1 VSKKPEHVFLID
13 GSGFIFRA
21 FFAQMRGD
29 PLRRS
34 DGTPTNA
41 VFIFTKMLTKLIDDT
56 GADYVA
62 VVFDKARKTFRNDIY
77 PDYKA
82 HRPDPPEDLI
92 PQFDLVR
99 DATRALN
106 VACVEMEG
114 FEADDLIATYA
125 REAADR
131 GMEVTIVSSD
141 KDLMQLVDKR
151 IALYDAMK
159 NREIGP
165 KEVAEKFGV
174 GPDKVID
181 VQALA
186 GDSSDNVPGV
196 KGIGEDSASQL
207 VAEYGGLDEL
217 IAKLEDT
224 EHLNKELSKKM
235 AAIEEA
241 INQEA
246 GREVKLGSARD
257 VAILIFKDLKL
268 IPAKF
273 ENEKEMKISTAELKS
288 LADQGHQVPTDILY
302 WRFLRKVGSSF
313 AKNILDNKKSAEIS
327 RKLVTLRDDVPV
339 PQAMESFRVKEPVP
353 EALFAFLEKNE
364 FNSLIKVW
372 ESHFGV
378 SAPERKPAGAE
389 PGAAGNDKAQGG
401 PQYELVQTTG
411 ALEKWIAEA
420 VRAGAVAVDTETTSL
435 DAMRAELVGVSLSVE
450 DGRACYIPLGHK
462 QPAAQGA
469 LDLGGDGNG
478 NGSGDA
484 PDQIPLKKAVT
495 LLRPMLEDPSVLKI
509 GQNIK
514 YDMKVLSRYG
524 VTVAPVDDTML
535 LSYVL
540 GGGLH
545 GHGMDDMAQ
554 RVLGHE
560 TIKYADVTGTGKAK
574 VTFDLVPLDKAL
586 DYAAEDADITGR
598 LYRALK
604 PRLVRDHMCSVYET
618 MERPLVPVLH
628 DMERLGIK
636 VDGKELK
643 RLSDDFARRLAEFEV
658 EIHGLAGREFNIGSP
673 KQLGEILFDEL
684 GLPGGKKGK
693 TGAYGTGVDV
703 LEALIDHGHDLPA
716 RVLDWRQLAKLK
728 STYSD
733 ALMEQINPETGRVHT
748 SYSQA
753 GVSTGR
759 LASSNPNLQNIPV
772 RTEEGR
778 KIRQAFIADAGMK
791 LLSADYSQIE
801 LRLLAHVADI
811 KALKDAFHDGQDIH
825 AMTASQVF
833 GVPIEGMDPMVRR
846 KAKAINFGIIYGISA
861 FGLARQ
867 LGIGNSEAGEYID
880 AYFEKYPG
888 IRDYM
893 EQAKE
898 HARKH
903 GFVTTLFGRK
913 CHIKSINEKNP
924 NVRGLGERAAINAPI
939 QGGAADIIKRAMV
952 RLPDALSGAKLKT
965 RMLLQVHDELIFEVP
980 KKELDA
986 TRDLVM
992 RVMASAAHLDV
1003 PLIVDT
1009 GVGDNWDE
1017 AH

>member
-21 FFAQMRGD
+21 YYGIKADMTR
-29 PLRRS
+29 P
-34 DGTPTNA
+34 DGTRVNA
-41 VFIFTKMLTKLIDDT
+41 VYGFTRMLMKLIEDT
-56 GADYVA
+56 DADHVA
-62 VVFDKARKTFRNDIY
+62 VIFDHARKTFRNDIY

-82 HRPDPPEDLI
+82 NRSAPPEDLI

-106 VACVEMEG
+106 VAAVDLAG
-114 FEADDLIATYA
+114 YEADDLIATYTRQA
-125 REAADR
+125 LEQGAD
-131 GMEVTIVSSD
+131 VTIVSSD
-141 KDLMQLVDKR
+141 KDLMQLVR
-151 IALYDAMK
+151 PGVVMFDAMK
-159 NREIGP
+159 EKIIGP
-165 KEVAEKFGV
+165 DQVREKFGV
-174 GPDKVID
+174 GPDKVIE

-186 GDSSDNVPGV
+186 GDASDNIPGISGIGV
-196 KGIGEDSASQL
+196 KTAAQL
-207 VAEYGGLDEL
+207 INEYGDLETLLARASEIKQPKRRQNLIDE
-217 IAKLEDT
+217 ADAAR
-224 EHLNKELSKKM
+224 LS
-235 AAIEEA
+235 
-241 INQEA
+241 
-246 GREVKLGSARD
+246 RR
-257 VAILIFKDLKL
+257 
-268 IPAKF
+268 
-273 ENEKEMKISTAELKS
+273 
-288 LADQGHQVPTDILY
+288 
-302 WRFLRKVGSSF
+302 
-313 AKNILDNKKSAEIS
+313 
-327 RKLVTLRDDVPV
+327 LVTLMDDVPV
-339 PQAMESFRVKEPVP
+339 EIDLST
-353 EALFAFLEKNE
+353 FAVQEIKAETLLRFLAEQNFK
-364 FNSLIKVW
+364 SLIGTA
-372 ESHFGV
+372 EARFGV
-378 SAPERKPAGAE
+378 SVQSGAPAETDATTNGAGPGAE
-389 PGAAGNDKAQGG
+389 
-401 PQYELVQTTG
+401 YELVQTVA
-411 ALEKWIAEA
+411 ALEGWIAEA
-420 VRAGAVAVDTETTSL
+420 VRVGFVAVDTETTSL

-450 DGRACYIPLGHK
+450 DGCACYIPLGHK

-469 LDLGGDGNG
+469 LDLGGDGD
-478 NGSGDA
+478 SGGGGDV
-484 PDQIPLKKAVT
+484 PDQIPLNKAVK
-495 LLRPMLEDPSVLKI
+495 LLKPMLEDPSVLKI

-524 VTVAPVDDTML
+524 ITIAPIDDTML

-545 GHGMDDMAQ
+545 GHGMDDLAE
-554 RVLGHE
+554 RELGLD

-574 VTFDLVPLDKAL
+574 VTFDLVGLDKAL

-598 LYRALK
+598 LHRVLK
-604 PRLVRDHMCSVYET
+604 PRLVRDHMVGVYET
-618 MERPLVPVLH
+618 LERPLVPVLFE
-628 DMERLGIK
+628 MERTGIK

-643 RLSDDFARRLAEFEV
+643 RLSDDFATRLAV
-658 EIHGLAGREFNIGSP
+658 LEIDIHKLAGREFNIASP

-693 TGAYGTGVDV
+693 TGAYGTGVEV
-703 LEALIDHGHDLPA
+703 LEALVDHGHDLPA

-733 ALMEQINPETGRVHT
+733 ALMEQINPDTGRVHT
-748 SYSQA
+748 SYSQGA
-753 GVSTGR
+753 VSTGR

-778 KIRQAFIADAGMK
+778 KIRRAFIADKGMVF
-791 LLSADYSQIE
+791 LSADYSQIE

-811 KALKDAFHDGQDIH
+811 KVLKDAFHDGQDIH

-833 GVPIEGMDPMVRR
+833 GVPLEGMDPMVRR

-893 EQAKE
+893 ERTKDQARQRGYVE
-898 HARKH
+898 
-903 GFVTTLFGRK
+903 TLFGRK

-952 RLPDALSGAKLKT
+952 RLPDALDGAKLKA

-986 TRDLVM
+986 TAGLVSE
-992 RVMASAAHLDV
+992 VMASAAHLDV
-1003 PLIVDT
+1003 PLVVDT
-1009 GVGDNWDE
+1009 GAGDNWDE